1 MVVVT
6 HAYGDCA
13 GVRYLT
19 NGLKVYYLHRLPFLQ
34 QSTFP
39 TLLGWVRLLR
49 LIVIRERITLVH
61 GHQAF
66 STMAL
71 EACINARSMG
81 LKVVFTDHSLFGFAD
96 AASIA
101 TNKLL
106 KAVLADVHAVV
117 CVSHTSR
124 ENTVLRACLPPD
136 TVSVIPNAVDA
147 SQFTPNPRAARWP
160 RLCDKTCASTAASP
174 PGPPGAPHDEVVLVV
189 LCRLVYRKG
198 IDLLGLVLPHVCR
211 RHAHVRVIIGGD
223 GPKRQLLEKVIADHG
238 LQGRVRMEGPVPH
251 EKARD
256 FMVRGHVFVNCSLTE
271 AFCMALVEAAAA
283 GLVVVSTAVGGV
295 PEVLPP
301 DMIVLAEPSAEGLL
315 DAIERALLRVPHQ
328 DPLAQHERVRHMYDW
343 NDVARRTVVVYDNT
357 MTSKRDDSMPARMR
371 RYLAA
376 GRWVGC
382 FIWCV
387 AVLSALYLAALDWW
401 QPREGVDVAP
411 DWPLHL
417 MREQQQQQ
425 QEQPRPH
432 PQTRAQCG
440 GGPRRPRQEHG
451 SETKHLRSHEAD
463 GDETAAAVSGAV
475 GGAVRGGSTTQAD
488 GEGPGRQGRVGRR
501 RKGWR

>member
-1 MVVVT
+1 M
-6 HAYGDCA
+6 
-13 GVRYLT
+13 
-19 NGLKVYYLHRLPFLQ
+19 
-34 QSTFP
+34 
-39 TLLGWVRLLR
+39 W
-49 LIVIRERITLVH
+49 
-61 GHQAF
+61 
-66 STMAL
+66 
-71 EACINARSMG
+71 
-81 LKVVFTDHSLFGFAD
+81 
-96 AASIA
+96 
-101 TNKLL
+101 
-106 KAVLADVHAVV
+106 
-117 CVSHTSR
+117 
-124 ENTVLRACLPPD
+124 LPP
-136 TVSVIPNAVDA
+136 V
-147 SQFTPNPRAARWP
+147 
-160 RLCDKTCASTAASP
+160 
-174 PGPPGAPHDEVVLVV
+174 
-189 LCRLVYRKG
+189 
-198 IDLLGLVLPHVCR
+198 
-211 RHAHVRVIIGGD
+211 
-223 GPKRQLLEKVIADHG
+223 
-238 LQGRVRMEGPVPH
+238 
-251 EKARD
+251 
-256 FMVRGHVFVNCSLTE
+256 
-271 AFCMALVEAAAA
+271 
-283 GLVVVSTAVGGV
+283 
-295 PEVLPP
+295 
-301 DMIVLAEPSAEGLL
+301 
-315 DAIERALLRVPHQ
+315 
-328 DPLAQHERVRHMYDW
+328 
-343 NDVARRTVVVYDNT
+343 
-357 MTSKRDDSMPARMR
+357 R